1 MLWNLRFGNNFIP
14 SRLELPN
21 DIDDSDDDDDLS
33 LVPIE
38 SEEADYM
45 C

>member
-1 MLWNLRFGNNFIP
+1 MTLTVPDDN
-14 SRLELPN
+14 EEEN
-21 DIDDSDDDDDLS
+21 DDDIGDDDEDDDLS

-38 SEEADYM
+38 SEEADYT

>member
-1 MLWNLRFGNNFIP
+1 MTLTVLDDN
-14 SRLELPN
+14 EEEN
-21 DIDDSDDDDDLS
+21 DDDIGDDDEDDDLS

-38 SEEADYM
+38 SEEADYT